1 MDAENDLEAE
11 NLRKALQKGKR
22 SSFKQTYDLVISFVN
37 WSGYQS
43 LALIATF
50 LCGVEA
56 QIIVYTLQDDNKN
69 YTYQVFNSLLL
80 VSMTL
85 SMFGATTG
93 ELTCGH
99 SLHVPGRLPRLHLLS
114 R

>member
-50 LCGVEA
+50 LSGVDFDPLDVRGG
-56 QIIVYTLQDDNKN
+56 IW
-69 YTYQVFNSLLL
+69 
-80 VSMTL
+80 
-85 SMFGATTG
+85 
-93 ELTCGH
+93 
-99 SLHVPGRLPRLHLLS
+99 
-114 R
+114 